1 MVLAEMDGGVLSPTA
16 AELATAG
23 REVAEGL
30 DLSLSL
36 AIAGSEVG
44 TAAQEAASLGAER
57 VYAAEDAHLADGQ
70 PELVLESWAQICR
83 QTNPSV
89 VLVARTATGRDLA
102 PRLAVRLGVGLAQDC
117 LEVTVDKASGRMIAH
132 RPVYGGNAMAA
143 VVCNGTPQMACI
155 RPKAYEPS
163 EPDGSQEAEV
173 VPIGLALD
181 ASMSKVKLVE
191 RVAEESEGVRLES
204 AKIVVAGG
212 RGLGSPAPFK
222 DLEVIAGLL
231 GAGIG
236 ASRAAVDAGW
246 VPPSWQIG
254 LTGKTITPDL
264 YITVAISGASQ
275 HMAGCSGSKV
285 IVAVNKDAEANIFKE
300 ARYGVVGDWEKVLPS
315 FTETLR
321 ELLGLTYLRLSAT
334 AVSLRRAWCQVIAC
348 LTSHP
353 KVGGA
358 PA

>member
-1 MVLAEMDGGVLSPTA
+1 MADSAGVLVLAEMEGAALSPTA
-16 AELATAG
+16 AELVTAG
-23 REVAEGL
+23 REVSEGL
-30 DLSLSL
+30 GPPLSV
-36 AIAGSEVG
+36 AIAGSEVEA
-44 TAAQEAASLGAER
+44 AAQEAAALGAQQ
-57 VYAAEDAHLADGQ
+57 VYAAEDGLLGDDH
-70 PELVLESWAQICR
+70 PELLLEAWAQICR
-83 QTNPSV
+83 QTNPAV
-89 VLVARTATGRDLA
+89 VLIARTMAGRDLA
-102 PRLAVRLGVGLAQDC
+102 PRLAARLGVGLAQDC
-117 LEVTVDKASGRMIAH
+117 LEVRADADSGRMVAH

-143 VVCNGTPQMACI
+143 VVCNGIPQMACI

-163 EPDGSQEAEV
+163 EAGESQGAEV
-173 VPIGLALD
+173 VPISLALD
-181 ASMSKVKLVE
+181 DSMAKVQVVE

-212 RGLGSPAPFK
+212 RGLGSSEPFK

-231 GAGIG
+231 GAGVG

-300 ARYGVVGDWEKVLPS
+300 ARYGVVGDWAKVMPS

-321 ELLGLTYLRLSAT
+321 ELLG
-334 AVSLRRAWCQVIAC
+334 
-348 LTSHP
+348 
-353 KVGGA
+353 
-358 PA
+358 

>member
-1 MVLAEMDGGVLSPTA
+1 MADSAGVLVLAEMDCGALSSTA
-16 AELATAG
+16 AELLAAG
-23 REVAEGL
+23 REVSERLGL
-30 DLSLSL
+30 TLSL
-36 AIAGSEVG
+36 AVSGNDVG
-44 TAAQEAASLGAER
+44 QAAQEAATLGAKR
-57 VYAAEDAHLADGQ
+57 VYAAEDGLLTGAQ
-70 PELVLESWAQICR
+70 PELVLEAWTQICR
-83 QTNPSV
+83 QTDPAI
-89 VLVARTATGRDLA
+89 VLVARTTAGRDLA

-117 LEVTVDKASGRMIAH
+117 LEVTVDEASGRMIAH

-143 VVCNGTPQMACI
+143 VVCNGTPQMVCI

-163 EPDGSQEAEV
+163 ERDDSEIAEV
-173 VPIGLALD
+173 IPLSLSLD
-181 ASMSKVKLVE
+181 DSMARVKLVE
-191 RVAEESEGVRLES
+191 RVSEESEGVQLES

-222 DLEVIAGLL
+222 DLEIIAGLL

-300 ARYGVVGDWEKVLPS
+300 ARYGVVGDWQKVLPS

-321 ELLGLTYLRLSAT
+321 ELLG
-334 AVSLRRAWCQVIAC
+334 
-348 LTSHP
+348 
-353 KVGGA
+353 
-358 PA
+358 